1 MSPQFVGLLVG
12 DSMEDWPVLGIR
24 LLLILRPSSLILRP
38 SRSLEIERSLEAR
51 ETRLPSS
58 LPAVLLLPSLEA
70 ARLQPCRVAVL
81 RLPRPGVALVVTSA
95 CPSTR

>member
-38 SRSLEIERSLEAR
+38 SRSLEIERRLEAR
-51 ETRLPSS
+51 
-58 LPAVLLLPSLEA
+58 
-70 ARLQPCRVAVL
+70 
-81 RLPRPGVALVVTSA
+81 
-95 CPSTR
+95 